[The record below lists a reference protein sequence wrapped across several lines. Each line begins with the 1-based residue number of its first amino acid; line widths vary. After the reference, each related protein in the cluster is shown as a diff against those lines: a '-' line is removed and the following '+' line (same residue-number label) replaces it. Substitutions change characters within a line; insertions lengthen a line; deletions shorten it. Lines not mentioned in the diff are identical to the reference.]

1 MTGRTSQ
8 VDVLIGG
15 KVYHLSVAD
24 PEYLQKV
31 SNYLNR
37 KISECK
43 TSEGFRGLDAE
54 YKELFLKL
62 NIADDY
68 FKAEKENE
76 ELRKKLQELEEELYA
91 IRHDAVST
99 RMKLENS
106 LKQQEVLEGRVRELN
121 ERKNNYNR
129 GY

>member
-1 MTGRTSQ
+1 MADKSSQ
-8 VDVLIGG
+8 IDVLIGG
-15 KVYHLSVAD
+15 KVFHLSVSD
-24 PEYLQKV
+24 PEYLQSVV
-31 SNYLNR
+31 SYLNK

-43 TSEGFRGLDAE
+43 SSEGYRGLDAE
-54 YKELFLKL
+54 YRELFLNL

-68 FKAEKENE
+68 FKAEKENAALKEKME
-76 ELRKKLQELEEELYA
+76 EMEKELYS

-106 LKQQEVLEGRVRELN
+106 LKQQEVLEGRVRELKEN
-121 ERKNNYNR
+121 KNYNR